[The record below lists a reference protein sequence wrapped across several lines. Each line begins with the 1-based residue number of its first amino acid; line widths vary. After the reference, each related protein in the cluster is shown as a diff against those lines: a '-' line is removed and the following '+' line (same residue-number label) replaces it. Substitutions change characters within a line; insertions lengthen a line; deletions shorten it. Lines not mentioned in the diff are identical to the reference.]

1 MRYAGFWP
9 RLGAI
14 VVDTLVLVPIIA
26 LSFWTF
32 SESRTIALVS
42 EIPIAC
48 LFALYSIYFVG
59 RWGQT
64 IGKMALRIKVV
75 ALNGEEAGFTRAFY
89 RHAVDLAF
97 SLATSALTVYVLMSV
112 TSREFELLALEA
124 RLELLTT
131 KTGSWTDILNWLL
144 IAWTLSELVVLLFNA
159 KRRAIHDY
167 ITGTIV
173 VHTRGNMARDG
184 DLRRV

>member
-14 VVDTLVLVPIIA
+14 VVDTVVFAPIIM

-32 SESRTIALVS
+32 SASRPIALS
-42 EIPIAC
+42 FEIPIAC

-64 IGKMALRIKVV
+64 LGKMALGIRVV
-75 ALNGEEAGFTRAFY
+75 AVDGESAGYARAFY

-97 SLATSALTVYVLMSV
+97 SLATSALTLYALMTV
-112 TSREFELLALEA
+112 TNQEFELLAFDA
-124 RLELLTT
+124 RLELLGA

-144 IAWTLSELVVLLFNA
+144 LAWTLSELVVLLFNE

-167 ITGTIV
+167 IAGTVV
-173 VHTRGNMARDG
+173 VHTREAQ
-184 DLRRV
+184 VAV

>member
-14 VVDTLVLVPIIA
+14 VVDTVVLAPIIM

-32 SESRTIALVS
+32 SASRTIALS
-42 EIPIAC
+42 FEIPIAC
-48 LFALYSIYFVG
+48 LFALYNIYFVG

-64 IGKMALRIKVV
+64 LGKMALGIKVV
-75 ALNGEEAGFTRAFY
+75 AVDGESAGYARAFY

-97 SLATSALTVYVLMSV
+97 SLVTSALTLYALMTV
-112 TSREFELLALEA
+112 TSREFDLLTFDA
-124 RLELLTT
+124 RLELLTAT
-131 KTGSWTDILNWLL
+131 TGSWTDVLNWLL
-144 IAWTLSELVVLLFNA
+144 LAWTLSELVVLLFNE

-167 ITGTIV
+167 IAGTVV
-173 VHTRGNMARDG
+173 VHTREAQ
-184 DLRRV
+184 VAV

>member
-14 VVDTLVLVPIIA
+14 VVDTVVLAPIIV

-32 SESRTIALVS
+32 SESRTIALS
-42 EIPIAC
+42 LEIPIAL
-48 LFALYSIYFVG
+48 LFPLYNIYFVG

-64 IGKMALRIKVV
+64 LGKMALGIKVV
-75 ALNGEEAGFTRAFY
+75 AVDGASAGYARAFY

-97 SLATSALTVYVLMSV
+97 SLAMSASTLYALMTV
-112 TSREFELLALEA
+112 TNREFELLTFDA
-124 RLELLTT
+124 RLELLTAT
-131 KTGSWTDILNWLL
+131 TGSWSDMLNWLL
-144 IAWTLSELVVLLFNA
+144 IAWTLSELVVLLFNE

-167 ITGTIV
+167 IAGTV
-173 VHTRGNMARDG
+173 VVRTREAQVAG
-184 DLRRV
+184 

>member
-14 VVDTLVLVPIIA
+14 VVDTVVLVPIIM

-32 SESRTIALVS
+32 SKSRTIAMS
-42 EIPIAC
+42 FEIPIAC

-64 IGKMALRIKVV
+64 IGKMAVGIRVV
-75 ALNGEEAGFTRAFY
+75 AVNGESAGYVRALY

-97 SLATSALTVYVLMSV
+97 SLATSAFTLYALMSV
-112 TSREFELLALEA
+112 TSREFDLMDLEA
-124 RLELLTT
+124 RLELLTA
-131 KTGSWTDILNWLL
+131 KTGSWTDVLNWLL
-144 IAWTLSELVVLLFNA
+144 IAWTVSELVVLLFNER
-159 KRRAIHDY
+159 RRAVHDY
-167 ITGTIV
+167 IAGTV
-173 VHTRGNMARDG
+173 VIHTREAQ
-184 DLRRV
+184 VAV

>member
-14 VVDTLVLVPIIA
+14 VVDTVVLVPVIM
-26 LSFWTF
+26 LSFWAF
-32 SESRTIALVS
+32 SESRTIALAF

-64 IGKMALRIKVV
+64 IGKMALGIKVV
-75 ALNGEEAGFTRAFY
+75 AVDGESAGYLRAFY

-97 SLATSALTVYVLMSV
+97 SLATSALTLYALMSV
-112 TSREFELLALEA
+112 TSREFDLMDVDA
-124 RLELLTT
+124 RLELLTA
-131 KTGSWTDILNWLL
+131 KTGNWTDILNWLL
-144 IAWTLSELVVLLFNA
+144 IAWTLSELVVLLFNE

-167 ITGTIV
+167 IAGTV
-173 VHTRGNMARDG
+173 VIHAREPTTATCH
-184 DLRRV
+184 

>member
-9 RLGAI
+9 RLGAT
-14 VVDTLVLVPIIA
+14 VVDTVVLVPIIT

-32 SESRTIALVS
+32 SESRTIALAF
-42 EIPIAC
+42 ELPIAC
-48 LFALYSIYFVG
+48 LFALYSIYFIG

-64 IGKMALRIKVV
+64 IGKMALGIKVV
-75 ALNGEEAGFTRAFY
+75 AVSGESAGYLRAFY

-97 SLATSALTVYVLMSV
+97 SLVTSALTLYALASV
-112 TSREFELLALEA
+112 TSREFDLMDFEA

-131 KTGSWTDILNWLL
+131 KTGSLTDILNWLL
-144 IAWTLSELVVLLFNA
+144 IAWTLSELVVLLFNE

-167 ITGTIV
+167 IASTV
-173 VHTRGNMARDG
+173 VIHVREAR
-184 DLRRV
+184 VAV